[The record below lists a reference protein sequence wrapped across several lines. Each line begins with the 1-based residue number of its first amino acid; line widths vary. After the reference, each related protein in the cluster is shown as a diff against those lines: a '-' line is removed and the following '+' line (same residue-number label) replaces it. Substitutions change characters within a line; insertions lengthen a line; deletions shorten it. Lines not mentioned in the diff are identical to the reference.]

1 MAQRRSEQAQCRQR
15 VFLRLV
21 TLDRQRFPSTHVD
34 NKSAIMK
41 PSLLVLIHLN
51 DASRASIAT
60 AFDVVYAPDAPRRDA
75 AIAAHGETIR
85 AVLTNGTTGLSAAE
99 IDRMPRLELVSAL
112 GAGYENLAVDHAR
125 SRAIV
130 LVNGAGTNDHCVAD
144 HAFALLLAV
153 VRDVPQ
159 LDQATRAGVWRDTLP
174 LRPNVSNRRLGIVG
188 LGNIG
193 EKVARR
199 GAGFDMEIGY
209 HNRKPREG
217 SPLRYF
223 DSVAGLAQWCDF
235 LVVATPGGAGTRHL
249 IGAQELEAL
258 GPQGFVVNVSRGSVV
273 DTAALARAL
282 STAAI
287 AGAALDVYE
296 GEPHPPEALLR
307 LRNVV
312 LTPHVGGRSPEAITA
327 SVDNFLDNA
336 RRHFAGEP
344 VLTPI

>member
-1 MAQRRSEQAQCRQR
+1 
-15 VFLRLV
+15 
-21 TLDRQRFPSTHVD
+21 
-34 NKSAIMK
+34 MK
-41 PSLLVLIHLN
+41 PSLLVLIHL
-51 DASRASIAT
+51 DDTSRARIEG
-60 AFDVVYAPDAPRRDA
+60 AFDVIYAPDAAQRDA
-75 AIAAHGETIR
+75 AISAHGATIR
-85 AVLTNGTTGLSAAE
+85 TVLTNGTTGLSAAE
-99 IDRMPRLELVSAL
+99 IDQMPQLELISAL

-125 SRAIV
+125 SRAIA
-130 LVNGAGTNDHCVAD
+130 LANGAGTNDHCVAD
-144 HAFALLLAV
+144 HAFALLLAI

-159 LDQATRAGVWRDTLP
+159 LDQATRAGVWRDALP
-174 LRPNVSNRRLGIVG
+174 LQPNVSNKRLGIVG

-209 HNRKPREG
+209 HNRKPRED

-223 DSVAGLAQWCDF
+223 DSMQGLAQWCDF
-235 LVVATPGGAGTRHL
+235 LVVTTPGGAGTRHL
-249 IGAQELEAL
+249 IGETVLAAL
-258 GPQGFVVNVSRGSVV
+258 GAQGFVVNVSRGSVV

-282 STAAI
+282 CSGTI

-296 GEPHPPEALLR
+296 GEPQPPEALLA

-327 SVDNFLDNA
+327 SVDNFLRNA
-336 RRHFAGEP
+336 TRHFAGEP

>member
-1 MAQRRSEQAQCRQR
+1 
-15 VFLRLV
+15 
-21 TLDRQRFPSTHVD
+21 
-34 NKSAIMK
+34 MK

-51 DASRASIAT
+51 DASRAKIEA
-60 AFDVVYAPDAPRRDA
+60 AFEVVYAPDAA
-75 AIAAHGETIR
+75 ARAAALDAHGKTIR
-85 AVLTNGTTGLSAAE
+85 AVLTNGTTGLAAAD
-99 IDRMPRLELVSAL
+99 IDRMPQLELLSAL

-125 SRAIV
+125 SRGIV

-159 LDQATRAGVWRDTLP
+159 LDQATREGVWRDTLP
-174 LRPNVSNRRLGIVG
+174 MRPNVSGKRLGIVG

-199 GAGFDMEIGY
+199 GAGFEMEIGY

-217 SPLRYF
+217 LPHQYF
-223 DSVAGLAQWCDF
+223 DSVEGLARWSDF
-235 LVVATPGGAGTRHL
+235 LIVATPGGAGTRHL
-249 IGAQELEAL
+249 IDEAVFEAL
-258 GPQGFVVNVSRGSVV
+258 GPHGFVVNVSRGSVL
-273 DTAALARAL
+273 DTAALAHAL
-282 STAAI
+282 TAGTI

-296 GEPHPPEALLR
+296 GEPNPPEALLA

-327 SVDNFLDNA
+327 SVDNFLSNA